1 MTRFFLCGKARSEWL
16 GYGPWHPSVSL
27 WDLATFWANLL
38 PFVNRATG
46 YLYITSIDKPCSG
59 CYMYYDTHN
68 VCLCIVLQTYTVIQ
82 CFRIITYLHLYLS
95 FYRSIDLFFH
105 PSTYLSIYLPI
116 YLSTYPSIYL
126 SISFFLPFLIF
137 SYLILSIYL
146 SVYISI
152 YLLSVYL
159 SIYLALSFLSLS
171 LSLSLPLSLCLPVCL
186 SIFLSFFHL
195 SI

>member
-82 CFRIITYLHLYLS
+82 CFRIITYLHVYLS

-105 PSTYLSIYLPI
+105 PSTYLSIYLSI

-126 SISFFLPFLIF
+126 SHF
-137 SYLILSIYL
+137 SYLFLSFLILSYL
-146 SVYISI
+146 SVYLSI
-152 YLLSVYL
+152 FYL
-159 SIYLALSFLSLS
+159 SIYLALSFLSLPLS
-171 LSLSLPLSLCLPVCL
+171 LSLSLCL
-186 SIFLSFFHL
+186 SIYLSFFHL